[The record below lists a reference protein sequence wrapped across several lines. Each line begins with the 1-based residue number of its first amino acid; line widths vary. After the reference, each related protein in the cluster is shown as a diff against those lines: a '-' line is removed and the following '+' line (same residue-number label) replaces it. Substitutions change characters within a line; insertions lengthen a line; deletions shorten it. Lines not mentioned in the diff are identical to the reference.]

1 MTETTHLVT
10 TFKDGAGR
18 THDWTYKEVDTSL
31 TPQEMKDACQLLTSL
46 DLFEKDGIKLFD
58 SIVVGTLVT
67 IKETPIFDRE
77 TDPDE
82 DSPAE
87 KETELS
93 QEILEAASEKSPTP
107 SIRPKERPSLP
118 TVALAPSIK
127 SRSLQKDSEKPN
139 TSKPAAAKPIKKT
152 NQRRRSL
159 ARLFHR
165 SQNEN
170 DPKPSSEEPDG

>member
-1 MTETTHLVT
+1 MTKTTHLVT

-18 THDWTYKEVDTSL
+18 TYDWTYKEVDTSL

-82 DSPAE
+82 DSPLE
-87 KETELS
+87 KETELP
-93 QEILEAASEKSPTP
+93 QKILEAASEKSPTP

-139 TSKPAAAKPIKKT
+139 VSKPATAKPIKKT
-152 NQRRRSL
+152 NPRRKSL

-165 SQNEN
+165 SQNKN
-170 DPKPSSEEPDG
+170 DPKPSAEEPDG